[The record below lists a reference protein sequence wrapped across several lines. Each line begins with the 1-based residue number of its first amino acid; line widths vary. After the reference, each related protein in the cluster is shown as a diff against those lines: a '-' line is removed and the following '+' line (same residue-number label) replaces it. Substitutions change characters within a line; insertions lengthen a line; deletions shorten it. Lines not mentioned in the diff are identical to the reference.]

1 MPGSYITVYVR
12 KASRH
17 TTNAHWATVLTTI
30 FFIFQFI
37 NFIRQQAANLL
48 RFISRNFLGIM
59 RQFDCA
65 QFLAFL
71 QHSGEIGKTLA
82 EMSIEARA
90 LAITMKNI
98 RQIVLCPHMAQQRE
112 QVMNNF
118 NLHTPTRIRLVK
130 AQSLVYANKFLTML
144 AYDYLRRRQREKNRR
159 SRSSS
164 GCLKGMDV
172 LEFGGIEPNPAY
184 ES

>member
-1 MPGSYITVYVR
+1 
-12 KASRH
+12 
-17 TTNAHWATVLTTI
+17 
-30 FFIFQFI
+30 
-37 NFIRQQAANLL
+37 
-48 RFISRNFLGIM
+48 M

-65 QFLAFL
+65 HFVAFL

-82 EMSIEARA
+82 EMSLRARA

-98 RQIVLCPHMAQQRE
+98 RQIVLCPILAQQRE

-118 NLHTPTRIRLVK
+118 NLHTPTPFCLVK

-144 AYDYLRRRQREKNRR
+144 RIDYLRRRQREKNRR

-164 GCLKGMDV
+164 DALKGMDV
-172 LEFGGIEPNPAY
+172 LEFGGIEPNPALKR
-184 ES
+184 